1 MAFIDRLVALWKY
14 ERRWMQGVLE
24 GLKFG
29 ETKIEPW
36 PPKAGQ
42 VDKTAGDI
50 EHYER
55 KIAEL
60 GTLINRHPQ
69 GQRMKPSESQYR
81 NIFLSARSKVPHA
94 LLQR

>member
-42 VDKTAGDI
+42 VDKTAGDMPGS
-50 EHYER
+50 EHPWCR
-55 KIAEL
+55 SSISPTASLL
-60 GTLINRHPQ
+60 G
-69 GQRMKPSESQYR
+69 
-81 NIFLSARSKVPHA
+81 LSHDGEVA
-94 LLQR
+94 LLP